1 MPSFLTGVCACVVG
15 QCFYGHCPTFMLCP
29 RFFIFDVNRY
39 KPKASIIIISADKNS
54 TSIVSDNREV
64 VYITRRRVK
73 NIVLC
78 SAVLCIASLLTG
90 CLLDENSQKS
100 FSSSD

>member
-1 MPSFLTGVCACVVG
+1 MGTVPHLCCARVSL
-15 QCFYGHCPTFMLCP
+15 F
-29 RFFIFDVNRY
+29 FDVNRY

-64 VYITRRRVK
+64 VYMTRRGVK